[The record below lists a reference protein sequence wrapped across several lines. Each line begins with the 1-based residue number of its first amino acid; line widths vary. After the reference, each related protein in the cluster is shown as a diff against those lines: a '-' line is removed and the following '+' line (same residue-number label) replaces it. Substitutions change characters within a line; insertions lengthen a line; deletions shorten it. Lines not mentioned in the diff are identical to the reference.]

1 MPVPDEMDS
10 FAEFS
15 SDKFR
20 NLDEVDEFHDKTA
33 EFPMDIETDSA
44 VLGGAALDAADIA
57 GKEET
62 EGAEVSEGSKETEE
76 EKREKERSDKNT
88 KEFIKNAT
96 NISSAQA
103 LAPVAVAL
111 VVTSAVVI
119 PFIEN
124 VDVEV
129 NLDMEFVAGILSYS
143 IEIINASENETYE
156 AFVYEGSSLI
166 KETVIE
172 NGQLTDS
179 IGGLPPYKDHRV
191 EVRSGSPAL
200 YVLSTS
206 TIPAAPSWAEWGH
219 LTVGFDVI
227 DYGVYYHGISGEATL
242 TLTDPYDEE
251 VLYTKTLEE
260 GLNSDIITGLRSS
273 HQYNLTVASDTML
286 YLYEEVE
293 TEYSDVEW
301 DHLTVI
307 DNTIDYGVISD
318 YSIENLTITLYDPD
332 TSSVVYTKEL
342 LQGYDSD
349 TIVDLQFGHAY
360 EMTVATEEEIYL
372 SETVVT
378 DSEPITVTVGHITP
392 VNNTVSYEITVS
404 GEGKTLSLNLYDAA
418 GGPSVFTSTLKSGT
432 NSKIIEGLQ
441 YSHAYLLTVTSST
454 KTYVSESV
462 TTEKE
467 PTKVTLDQLK
477 AAQTA
482 VEYKVTVTGDRDVA
496 TAYLKDP
503 TSGAILYSKELK
515 VGVNSATIDKL
526 EVDHTYL
533 FTVSSKIETFIS
545 QSIKTDPKQTE
556 VVLNH
561 ITAVDN
567 TIDYEVT
574 VTGTS
579 DTVAA
584 YLYDSEGKEL
594 YTVPLS
600 VGSNTGVIRDL
611 EYGSTYNFVVSSETK
626 KYAEAAVTVDPYP
639 TEVILNELSS
649 DDNTINYDVTVIG
662 GSSTL
667 TAYLYD
673 DNGTELYS
681 EILEEGTNTGE
692 IKDLEYQ
699 QAYHFT
705 VSSEE
710 MIYINETIEIEKSIE
725 VVVNKLVLGY
735 STVDYD
741 ITVTGNSDDLYA
753 YLLMDIEEIYSKK
766 LSEGSN
772 VDTIERADCD
782 KVYTFMVKS
791 DTTGDIYVQEEVR
804 SPIVINSMKGVR
816 NTIEYDITVQG
827 SEDAVLYFS
836 DYESYRIPLKSGGVS
851 NTGTFAGTQDEPLD
865 WWLYYSYYIDIGED
879 EMYGGTVA
887 TEGHVRILEEA
898 SATGNVI
905 SFKLEVLGSIGSQL
919 EISVE
924 DEKETQSYYHSINE
938 DPQTIDDSIGGD
950 STQGPIIKWGTE
962 YVIRASILGE
972 TFRVGIVKTDD
983 AVIEKKL
990 EWNGD
995 KGGID
1000 YSFEVRC
1007 SSAVLE
1013 ITEDEVV
1020 RDTIDLAS
1028 GTISDCF
1035 TSAYLGATYEFT
1047 AYVGD
1052 DVVYGPK
1059 SIEVPFPFSFKV
1071 LSGGVN
1077 SLTYALSDDADLSEY
1092 GYATLELNPPVQD
1105 TGQFPVDL
1113 KINPE
1118 GVVTGIPAGT
1128 YEVRASVNWMYK
1140 SFGTV
1145 VIKNPD
1151 DP

>member
-76 EKREKERSDKNT
+76 EKREKERSNKAT

-129 NLDMEFVAGILSYS
+129 NLNMEFVAGILSYS

-156 AFVYEGSSLI
+156 AFVYEGTSVI

-179 IGGLPPYKDHRV
+179 IGGLPPYREHRV

-251 VLYTKTLEE
+251 VLYTKTLDE

-273 HQYNLTVASDTML
+273 HQYTLTVASDTTI
-286 YLYEEVE
+286 YLIEEVE

-318 YSIENLTITLYDPD
+318 YSIENLTISLYDPD

-349 TIVDLQFGHAY
+349 TIVELQFGHTY
-360 EMTVATEEEIYL
+360 ELTVATEEEIYL
-372 SETVVT
+372 SEVIVT
-378 DSEPITVTVGHITP
+378 DSEPVTVTVDHITP
-392 VNNTVSYEITVS
+392 ENNTINYEITVS
-404 GEGKTLSLNLYDAA
+404 GEGKVLTLSLYNAA
-418 GGPSVFTSTLKSGT
+418 GGPPVFTTTIKSGT
-432 NSKIIEGLQ
+432 NSRVIEGLQ
-441 YSHAYLLTVTSST
+441 YNHSYLLTVTSST
-454 KTYVSESV
+454 KSYVSENV

-467 PTKVTLDQLK
+467 PTKVTLDHLK
-477 AAQTA
+477 ATQTTID
-482 VEYKVTVTGDRDVA
+482 YKVTVTGDRDVA
-496 TAYLKDP
+496 TAYLKDS
-503 TSGAILYSKELK
+503 TSGAVLYSKELK
-515 VGVNSATIDKL
+515 IGENSATIEKL
-526 EVDHTYL
+526 EVNHTYL
-533 FTVSSKIETFIS
+533 FTVSTKTETLIS
-545 QSIKTDPKQTE
+545 QNITTDPEQTE

-561 ITAVDN
+561 VRVVDN
-567 TIDYEVT
+567 TIDYEVK

-584 YLYDSEGKEL
+584 HLYDSEGKEI

-649 DDNTINYDVTVIG
+649 DDNTITYDVTVIG
-662 GSSTL
+662 GSNTL
-667 TAYLYD
+667 TAYFYD

-699 QAYHFT
+699 QTYHFT

-710 MIYINETIEIEKSIE
+710 MIYINETIEVEKSIE

-879 EMYGGTVA
+879 EMYGGAVA
-887 TEGHVRILEEA
+887 TEGHIRILEEA

-950 STQGPIIKWGTE
+950 STQGPIIRWGTE

-972 TFRVGIVKTDD
+972 TFRVGNVKTGD
-983 AVIEKKL
+983 AVIENKL

-1000 YSFEVRC
+1000 YSFEVKC

-1020 RDTIDLAS
+1020 RDTIDLTS

-1035 TSAYLGATYEFT
+1035 TSAYLGATYVFI

-1052 DVVYGPK
+1052 DEVYRSDPV
-1059 SIEVPFPFSFKV
+1059 EVPFPIYFKV
-1071 LSGGVN
+1071 LAGGVN
-1077 SLTYALSDDADLSEY
+1077 SLTYAINDDLSGDY
-1092 GYATLELNPPVQD
+1092 NATLNIYLLDGQYQND
-1105 TGQFPVDL
+1105 QFPIDL
-1113 KINPE
+1113 KENPE
-1118 GVVTGIPAGT
+1118 GVVKGITAGT
-1128 YEVRASVNWMYK
+1128 YEVEVSYNNYYK
-1140 SFGTV
+1140 RFGTV
-1145 VIKNPD
+1145 VIVD
-1151 DP
+1151 E